1 MMRPLPARAGPESRI
16 PMRTR
21 LAQLVLGAAVLC
33 SAMPGLAQ
41 TAPAAKPRAGDSSAA
56 TGKVST
62 LGEAKPGGRLL
73 TREELRAC
81 LKQKTELA
89 ERKPPLEA
97 ERTQLDRERQEL
109 QQIDESLKAE
119 RASIEKLAETA
130 ADIGKRSKELSAQTA
145 DFNERAAKL
154 QNANLS
160 GPTAE
165 RQRTSLERE
174 RIALDKS
181 AQALEAER
189 AALGPAAEQK
199 AKAFDARLAL
209 REQAAGDWNA
219 RNARLT
225 QAAQGYEIDLQNWS
239 SDCSG
244 RSYRED
250 DEKAILS
257 GK

>member
-1 MMRPLPARAGPESRI
+1 
-16 PMRTR
+16 MRTR
-21 LAQLVLGAAVLC
+21 LAILLLGAAALC
-33 SAMPGLAQ
+33 SAAPSLAQ
-41 TAPAAKPRAGDSSAA
+41 TGPAAKAKAGDAAATA

-62 LGEAKPGGRLL
+62 LGDAKPGGRLL

-89 ERKPPLEA
+89 ERRPALEA
-97 ERTQLDRERQEL
+97 ERSQLDRERQEL
-109 QQIDESLKAE
+109 LQIDESLKAE
-119 RASIEKLAETA
+119 RAAIEKLAETA
-130 ADIGKRSKELSAQTA
+130 TDIGRRGKELSAQTA
-145 DFNERAAKL
+145 DFNERAARF
-154 QNANLS
+154 QSANVS

-165 RQRTSLERE
+165 RQRNSLERD

-189 AALGPAAEQK
+189 AAFVPAAEQK
-199 AKAFDARLAL
+199 AKAFDARVAS
-209 REQAAGDWNA
+209 RERAASDWNA
-219 RNARLT
+219 RNAKLT
-225 QAAQGYEIDLQNWS
+225 KTAQSYEIDSQNWS